1 MVVKAN
7 VKNQNDIGIHG
18 NKRKKEHQGDS
29 KLNENTE
36 MKKFDRISK
45 DGDTLEIGKTVIS
58 PAMLK
63 SYSES
68 KLRQLYSEKEISKQ
82 QYDKAVEKKEN
93 FDL

>member
-1 MVVKAN
+1 MVVTAN
-7 VKNQNDIGIHG
+7 VKNQNDMNIQGHDRQ
-18 NKRKKEHQGDS
+18 KDHQGDS
-29 KLNENTE
+29 RLNVNTE

-58 PAMLK
+58 DALLK

-82 QYDKAVEKKEN
+82 QYDKAVESKEN